1 MHNSSIREKKV
12 VSISQYSIS
21 AGPDK
26 IYIRHDKSN
35 RIIYINRETFDISE
49 VSDYNEYLNRKN
61 YNEFQV
67 DSIIGILTF
76 NSNNKYLLFVSSS
89 IIAAKFKTNYIY
101 NINSVNYLK
110 INFQEKTNEENKA
123 LNEIQNFFKT
133 RHFFYSN
140 TYDIS
145 KSLQTQNNY
154 GNNNFLFN
162 DLLLSDFRAYNIPLC
177 FYNYVIF
184 GYVGGKIDVEIINN
198 PEEPPKKIDFVI
210 IERTHKDYMLFKEE
224 ISRQLRQIELLTTLK
239 LEQKE
244 DCIFSTV
251 TYICNEIYYQNIKSV
266 FNPYNA
272 FIKKELDNF
281 ERIICIIND
290 IYIKNTNN
298 FTDFI
303 HKSYELKNKIELIN
317 LVKKDWNPGVY
328 FESNDNCIQYF
339 SSFCENLNTLQ
350 EKVLWFVDINNN
362 MVNQNYMNEKCFH
375 ALVRILWI
383 SIQKQMNNLNWN
395 TNIGIF
401 STENKSNLGMKFCE
415 IIESYFENLQN
426 KKNLYNINIKNVV
439 QNLCDKYFIA
449 NSINPMSKS
458 NSLKFSSQMSFNGN
472 FISQSSN
479 SINNND
485 DILNILC
492 ITWNVDNM
500 PIEDSNYSKNLNLKE
515 LFTKNSLCANGNLPD
530 IIFISLQK
538 LVGTTE
544 FNKDTINN
552 LHKNRYKVWAY
563 GLEKYLQNVYP
574 NCVYSKLEC
583 VDFLGNCFLSFIKSE
598 LKDKIIFKN
607 FNIFKNIIEPGNKG
621 DKGFIHLVFQYK
633 GNNISV
639 SSTFLNSK
647 CQKNNKNLD
656 QLNQILNTKINIGNE
671 LTFKD
676 SDFWIILGDLNFKVE
691 LEYEAVLALI
701 EKNNPNDIF
710 NNDNFNKNKNL
721 YNDFD
726 LIGEG
731 NVLFNPTYKF
741 QKGSNAYVGQKIP
754 SYTDRIFYGK
764 NYKIKEQYYNS
775 INNINYSSHRPVVG
789 VYEVDFSKN

>member
-1 MHNSSIREKKV
+1 MHNSSIKEKKV

-110 INFQEKTNEENKA
+110 INFQEKTIEENKA

-184 GYVGGKIDVEIINN
+184 GYVGGKLDVEIINN

-317 LVKKDWNPGVY
+317 LANKDCLVY
-328 FESNDNCIQYF
+328 
-339 SSFCENLNTLQ
+339 
-350 EKVLWFVDINNN
+350 
-362 MVNQNYMNEKCFH
+362 
-375 ALVRILWI
+375 IL
-383 SIQKQMNNLNWN
+383 SQM
-395 TNIGIF
+395 
-401 STENKSNLGMKFCE
+401 
-415 IIESYFENLQN
+415 IIA
-426 KKNLYNINIKNVV
+426 YNI
-439 QNLCDKYFIA
+439 
-449 NSINPMSKS
+449 
-458 NSLKFSSQMSFNGN
+458 
-472 FISQSSN
+472 
-479 SINNND
+479 
-485 DILNILC
+485 
-492 ITWNVDNM
+492 
-500 PIEDSNYSKNLNLKE
+500 
-515 LFTKNSLCANGNLPD
+515 
-530 IIFISLQK
+530 
-538 LVGTTE
+538 
-544 FNKDTINN
+544 
-552 LHKNRYKVWAY
+552 
-563 GLEKYLQNVYP
+563 
-574 NCVYSKLEC
+574 
-583 VDFLGNCFLSFIKSE
+583 
-598 LKDKIIFKN
+598 
-607 FNIFKNIIEPGNKG
+607 
-621 DKGFIHLVFQYK
+621 
-633 GNNISV
+633 
-639 SSTFLNSK
+639 
-647 CQKNNKNLD
+647 
-656 QLNQILNTKINIGNE
+656 
-671 LTFKD
+671 
-676 SDFWIILGDLNFKVE
+676 
-691 LEYEAVLALI
+691 
-701 EKNNPNDIF
+701 
-710 NNDNFNKNKNL
+710 
-721 YNDFD
+721 
-726 LIGEG
+726 
-731 NVLFNPTYKF
+731 
-741 QKGSNAYVGQKIP
+741 
-754 SYTDRIFYGK
+754 
-764 NYKIKEQYYNS
+764 
-775 INNINYSSHRPVVG
+775 
-789 VYEVDFSKN
+789 

>member
-12 VSISQYSIS
+12 VSINQYSIS

-350 EKVLWFVDINNN
+350 EKVLWFVDI
-362 MVNQNYMNEKCFH
+362 
-375 ALVRILWI
+375 
-383 SIQKQMNNLNWN
+383 
-395 TNIGIF
+395 F
-401 STENKSNLGMKFCE
+401 SC
-415 IIESYFENLQN
+415 
-426 KKNLYNINIKNVV
+426 
-439 QNLCDKYFIA
+439 
-449 NSINPMSKS
+449 
-458 NSLKFSSQMSFNGN
+458 
-472 FISQSSN
+472 
-479 SINNND
+479 
-485 DILNILC
+485 
-492 ITWNVDNM
+492 
-500 PIEDSNYSKNLNLKE
+500 
-515 LFTKNSLCANGNLPD
+515 
-530 IIFISLQK
+530 
-538 LVGTTE
+538 
-544 FNKDTINN
+544 
-552 LHKNRYKVWAY
+552 
-563 GLEKYLQNVYP
+563 
-574 NCVYSKLEC
+574 
-583 VDFLGNCFLSFIKSE
+583 
-598 LKDKIIFKN
+598 
-607 FNIFKNIIEPGNKG
+607 
-621 DKGFIHLVFQYK
+621 
-633 GNNISV
+633 
-639 SSTFLNSK
+639 
-647 CQKNNKNLD
+647 
-656 QLNQILNTKINIGNE
+656 
-671 LTFKD
+671 
-676 SDFWIILGDLNFKVE
+676 
-691 LEYEAVLALI
+691 
-701 EKNNPNDIF
+701 
-710 NNDNFNKNKNL
+710 
-721 YNDFD
+721 
-726 LIGEG
+726 
-731 NVLFNPTYKF
+731 
-741 QKGSNAYVGQKIP
+741 
-754 SYTDRIFYGK
+754 
-764 NYKIKEQYYNS
+764 
-775 INNINYSSHRPVVG
+775 
-789 VYEVDFSKN
+789 FSKNFMDFDSKTNE